1 MSSNSTEAA
10 AAPSQAVAVAAAA
23 APAIDAE
30 AARVAWEREAAR
42 SKLLSR
48 VVWAVLGLGAL
59 TVVVIAAIL
68 HPSTEGHGT
77 HTQLGLPPCGFLVV
91 TGYPCPGCGL
101 TTSFSAMAHFDPVLA
116 AFANPFGVLLFLV
129 TLAFVP
135 ISARG
140 AWRGEA
146 VLDTLE
152 RIGTPWWAAF
162 LAVASISVWAT
173 KVLTLYLGR

>member
-1 MSSNSTEAA
+1 MSAGAGQGSGA
-10 AAPSQAVAVAAAA
+10 AVAVAVPQAVD
-23 APAIDAE
+23 PE
-30 AARVAWEREAAR
+30 VARRAWEREAAR
-42 SKLLSR
+42 ARLLSR
-48 VVWAVLGLGAL
+48 AVWLVLGLGAT

-101 TTSFSAMAHFDPVLA
+101 TTAFSAMAHFDPVHA

-140 AWRGEA
+140 LWKGEA

-152 RIGTPWWAAF
+152 RYGTPWWAAF
-162 LAVASISVWAT
+162 LAIASVTTWVT
-173 KVLTLYLGR
+173 KMLTLYFTR

>member
-1 MSSNSTEAA
+1 MSAGTRESS
-10 AAPSQAVAVAAAA
+10 AVAVAI
-23 APAIDAE
+23 PQTVDPE
-30 AARVAWEREAAR
+30 TARRAWEREAAR
-42 SKLLSR
+42 SRLYSR
-48 VVWAVLGLGAL
+48 AIWTVLGLGAL
-59 TVVVIAAIL
+59 SVVVIAAML
-68 HPSTEGHGT
+68 HPAAEGHGT

-101 TTSFSAMAHFDPVLA
+101 TTSFSAMAHFDPVHA

-129 TLAFVP
+129 TFAFIP

-152 RIGTPWWAAF
+152 RYGTPWWAAY
-162 LAVASISVWAT
+162 LAVASVATWAT
-173 KVLTLYLGR
+173 KVVAIYLSR